1 MIKVIKNPSFTGYYE
16 IYDGINVVEE
26 VQGRIK
32 AKRTAFKLAKANKQ
46 TFIVFLGERVDV
58 E

>member
-1 MIKVIKNPSFTGYYE
+1 MIKVIKNLSFSGYYE

-32 AKRTAFKLAKANKQ
+32 AKRAALKLAKAMKQ
-46 TFIVFLGERVDV
+46 TFILFLGEQLDV